1 MIKSVRLKP
10 LCAGSVACA
19 SLLFSANTEARHTSE
34 EHITTDTAWTLEGE
48 KNWHIGL
55 FKAQFTIADRL
66 SVGTYIWP
74 WIVGV
79 PSLQLKWRFFSS
91 GPLHFAFEG
100 GVFRVDTSHLD
111 RRGSQPN
118 PPILTVTTGTLSNSF
133 EFSSRHQLS
142 SNLVLTGLRVEGE
155 LTNDT
160 LRGAGEG
167 AFTNLQYVGAYEYRM
182 SQTIAIVLTARYQLL
197 SVAAGKVSSTTE
209 PDEFTTIE
217 LAAQANDDTVINFK
231 HAFSI
236 VPSFN
241 ASWDTF
247 NMRLGVGYGNYN
259 LPGVNFMLPERTIV
273 PEIDL
278 FWTF

>member
-1 MIKSVRLKP
+1 LELRKW
-10 LCAGSVACA
+10 LCAGTLGCA
-19 SLLFSANTEARHTSE
+19 SLAFGVCAQARHTAE
-34 EHITTDTAWTLEGE
+34 EHITADTAWTLEGD

-55 FKAQFTIADRL
+55 FKAQFTIADRV

-79 PSLQLKWRFFSS
+79 PSLQLKWRFFSA
-91 GPLHFAFEG
+91 GPLHFAAEG

-111 RRGSQPN
+111 RRGNQPN
-118 PPILTVTTGTLSNSF
+118 PPILSVATGALSNSF

-142 SNLVLTGLRVEGE
+142 TNLVLTGVRVEGE
-155 LTNDT
+155 LTSDT

-182 SQTIAIVLTARYQLL
+182 SQTIAVVVTARYQLL
-197 SVAAGKVSSTTE
+197 SVAAAKGTATTM

-217 LAAQANDDTVINFK
+217 LAAEGSDDSVINFK

-247 NMRLGVGYGNYN
+247 NMRLGVGYGNFN
-259 LPGVNFMLPERTIV
+259 LPGVNFMLNERTIV